1 MDFGTTLKVVMVP
14 VVAILAGL
22 SFPALVVY
30 LVLHFRHR
38 RQELLHATV
47 QRMAEQGLPIPPE
60 LLDPPQR
67 PPQHSPQF
75 NAITTLGVAVGLVVM
90 FRMLDLQPLMGIGVL
105 VGCIGIAQ
113 LIALR
118 LEPRSPDAGGPG

>member
-1 MDFGTTLKVVMVP
+1 MDFGTTLKVVLVP

-30 LVLHFRHR
+30 LVLHYRHR

-47 QRMAEQGLPIPPE
+47 QRMAEHGLPIPPE

-67 PPQHSPQF
+67 PPQHSRQF
-75 NAITTLGVAVGLVVM
+75 NAVTMLGIAVGLAVM
-90 FRMLDLQPLMGIGVL
+90 FYMLDLKQLIGIGVL

-118 LEPRSPDAGGPG
+118 LEPPGAGSQG

>member
-1 MDFGTTLKVVMVP
+1 MDFGTTLKVVLVP
-14 VVAILAGL
+14 VVAILAGISL
-22 SFPALVVY
+22 PALVVY
-30 LVLHFRHR
+30 LVLHYRHR

-47 QRMAEQGLPIPPE
+47 QRMAEHGLPIPPE

-67 PPQHSPQF
+67 PPQHSRQF
-75 NAITTLGVAVGLVVM
+75 NAVTLLGIAVGLAVM
-90 FRMLDLQPLMGIGVL
+90 FYMMDLRQLIGIGVL

-118 LEPRSPDAGGPG
+118 LEPPGAGGQG

>member
-1 MDFGTTLKVVMVP
+1 MDFGTTLKVVLVP

-30 LVLHFRHR
+30 LVLHFRQR

-47 QRMAEQGLPIPPE
+47 QRMAEHGLPIPPE

-67 PPQHSPQF
+67 PPQHSRQF
-75 NAITTLGVAVGLVVM
+75 NAITLLGIAVGLAVM
-90 FRMLDLQPLMGIGVL
+90 FYMMDLRQLIGIGVL

-118 LEPRSPDAGGPG
+118 LEPPGESGQG